1 MMKRLTAVLL
11 TAALCAG
18 TAACGSGAQS
28 TARDASSK
36 TASAGASGVSDST
49 GSGEASRAE
58 SSVADSSAADVSK
71 AESSGADS
79 SGADVSKAESSGAD
93 SSAADKSGVDSS
105 AADKSGVDSSAADSS
120 GADAALDDESEPA
133 SEPGSSKEEKPV
145 GGKEEKKSKVF
156 DKDYEIVSWEYE
168 EYVPTLLS
176 TLEEG
181 KVYEAADCGDMTFVN
196 DTEKDLLVYYES
208 DDGVI
213 GVLPHAAETIY
224 GLAIEDPVA
233 YIDEGDVV
241 RVRVEEVDPRT
252 LDRDTEGVLFVDRT
266 KPGKKLRITGK
277 YMLVNGG
284 DQDVSIAYTTMEGE
298 KTTVVMNPGC
308 VLGFEWL
315 SAEGGMRVV

>member
-1 MMKRLTAVLL
+1 M
-11 TAALCAG
+11 
-18 TAACGSGAQS
+18 
-28 TARDASSK
+28 
-36 TASAGASGVSDST
+36 
-49 GSGEASRAE
+49 
-58 SSVADSSAADVSK
+58 
-71 AESSGADS
+71 
-79 SGADVSKAESSGAD
+79 
-93 SSAADKSGVDSS
+93 
-105 AADKSGVDSSAADSS
+105 
-120 GADAALDDESEPA
+120 
-133 SEPGSSKEEKPV
+133 

>member
-1 MMKRLTAVLL
+1 MKRLTAVLL

-58 SSVADSSAADVSK
+58 SSGADSSGADVSK
-71 AESSGADS
+71 AES

-93 SSAADKSGVDSS
+93 SSAADVSKAESSGADVSKAESS
-105 AADKSGVDSSAADSS
+105 GADSS